1 MNDQQLDEAIIE
13 TAKQFARDFVF
24 HGTSNIS
31 DDPEF
36 NTIVIRWQEY
46 KNTLTARDRNMAVR
60 AFREVVDEE

>member
-1 MNDQQLDEAIIE
+1 MNNQQLDEEIIE
-13 TAKQFARDFVF
+13 TAKRFARDFVF
-24 HGTSNIS
+24 YATSTIPN
-31 DDPEF
+31 DPEF